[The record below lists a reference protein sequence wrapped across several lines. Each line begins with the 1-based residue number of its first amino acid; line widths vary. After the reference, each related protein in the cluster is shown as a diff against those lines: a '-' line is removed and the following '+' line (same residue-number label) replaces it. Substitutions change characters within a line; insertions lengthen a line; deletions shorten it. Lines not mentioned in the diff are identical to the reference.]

1 MLLLQS
7 HSRFL
12 LEALL
17 NRVQNVD
24 KATEVDYHWVEFD
37 DVRYHVQVT
46 MKNPHIVLLSV
57 SLPVPP
63 PETIFI
69 GGLPFGAIE
78 AIKAAYGNVVQIL
91 DPPRDGFNLTLKLN
105 LSKLP
110 PNEENKHAL
119 LVKIASVREVVLG
132 APLRVVLKHLASK
145 TVASDIDQ
153 LLALVHRPKESFFL
167 IPQAEKV
174 TVVFPM
180 RFNDSIDTVLATSF
194 LQEFV
199 EARRTAGLN
208 NAPLCMWSSSPPL
221 ELKGV
226 PSETLS
232 ANAGFVTF
240 VIFPRHVEGKKLDRT
255 VWNLSTFHAY
265 VSYHVKCSEG
275 FMHTRMRR
283 RVESMIRTLDRA
295 KPDAEKLKKSTSNKS
310 FKRLMQL
317 NCTNV
322 MELDGWATTSPSDT
336 RIKKFLITVG
346 VIQLGPGQIGVN
358 PSPSTRMKQ
367 SKDPFEAALE
377 ESPGDSPDEL
387 EIETQPQTGT
397 AAGSATAAVTGE
409 LEDEFDNL
417 ESQAP
422 MSVSAGPAAKMTM
435 SKNKD
440 EYDEEDDENVDV
452 ELGKFP
458 SSSDPAKMAKMQ
470 AILNQFTEDQMNR
483 YESFRRSAL
492 QKSNMRRLLVSI
504 TGSQK
509 ISLPMTIVVCGIA
522 KMFVGE
528 LVETARMVMTERN
541 ESGPIRPCHIREA
554 YRRLKLEGKVPKRSV
569 PRLFR

>member
-265 VSYHVKCSEG
+265 VSYHVK
-275 FMHTRMRR
+275 
-283 RVESMIRTLDRA
+283 TLDRA

-310 FKRLMQL
+310 FKRLGFGFL
-317 NCTNV
+317 ET
-322 MELDGWATTSPSDT
+322 LGSRS
-336 RIKKFLITVG
+336 IKKLHRMVL
-346 VIQLGPGQIGVN
+346 VQ
-358 PSPSTRMKQ
+358 RMKQ